1 MKKWVFALTALSL
14 ITALSFQPVPAV
26 SGEKSSSSGNNW
38 STWTQV
44 KKLSY

>member
-1 MKKWVFALTALSL
+1 MRKYVTIAAAFCLFTVFTFQLT
-14 ITALSFQPVPAV
+14 PAV
-26 SGEKSSSSGNNW
+26 SKQKSSTSDNNW